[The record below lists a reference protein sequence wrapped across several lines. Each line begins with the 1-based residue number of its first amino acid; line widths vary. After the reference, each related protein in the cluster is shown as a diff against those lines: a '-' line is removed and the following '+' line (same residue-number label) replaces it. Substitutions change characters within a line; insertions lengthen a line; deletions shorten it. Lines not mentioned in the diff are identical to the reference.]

1 MSRERVRLEGVRYG
15 MRGWRVWVVVAAL
28 LGVMAGEMALSVR
41 RESVSWDEGDHLF
54 AGYMSLKTG
63 DLGLN
68 PEHPPMAKM
77 VAALPLMGLPLVV
90 PKLEGRFF
98 KNEAYFDG
106 RELLFRQPGY
116 SADTLLFRARMAVMV
131 FALGLALLVFV
142 AGREMFGTGAGLLAM
157 GLVVTEPN
165 LLTHGAFVTT
175 DSAIACLFFGTVF
188 ALWRWVRAPSVGRLL
203 VVGVAAGLA
212 LAAKHSAVVLL
223 PVIVVL
229 LVGEFGARV
238 WERRKKTAAGPLAR
252 ALPTAPLRGSAQDDP
267 AFDRRGGV
275 GAYALR
281 LGGAFVVIVVVSVG
295 VLWAFY
301 GFRYQARP
309 GALRLNPSLALWVV
323 KLKPVEAQGILL
335 FARWHV
341 LPESWLYG
349 LADVR
354 RVADFMPTFFMGKV
368 YAHGVWAYFPVVLAI
383 KLTLG
388 SMGLLGLAVWA
399 VVTGRTHEKQV
410 LRFAQ
415 DDTGFEEGSGGREAG
430 ALAQAPPAAPR
441 FAQDGTEMERE
452 AAGPLARALPTAP
465 LRGFVQDDSYVGEA
479 GGGREVWFLL
489 VPAGVYL
496 LVAMSSQLNIGV
508 RHVLPVI
515 PLLLVFAAAGAW
527 SLVRGDRRWGWVVGV
542 LVAAHVAS
550 SAWAFPNYMPYANE
564 AWGGSGQTYKYLS
577 DSNTD
582 WGQQL
587 KSVSA
592 YVKANGIKDCWFAYF
607 VAPFIEPA
615 DYGIPCRLLPTYD
628 TSGAVNLDVP
638 AQVSGVVLMS
648 AADQNGFEFGTKVRN
663 PYQTFMGRRPEAVID
678 HGVLVFRG
686 TFAVPLAAAIAPTR
700 RAKRLLKAEDVAGAE
715 REARAAVG
723 VAPGSFD
730 AQEQLGKV
738 LAQAGDKDGAREAF
752 GRALGMVGAMEPSAQ
767 EQWRGVVEGELAG
780 VR

>member
-1 MSRERVRLEGVRYG
+1 MVVSSRKAGT
-15 MRGWRVWVVVAAL
+15 RGWRVWVMVAVL

-77 VAALPLMGLPLVV
+77 VAALPLMGLPLVA
-90 PKLEGRFF
+90 PQMQGRFF
-98 KNEAYFDG
+98 KDEAYFDG

-131 FALGLALLVFV
+131 FALGLALLVFL

-157 GLVVTEPN
+157 GLVVTEPS

-175 DSAIACLFFGTVF
+175 DSAITCLFFGTVF
-188 ALWRWVRAPSVGRLL
+188 ALWRWVKRPGVGRLA

-223 PVIVVL
+223 PVVVLL
-229 LVGEFGARV
+229 LVGEFGACV
-238 WERRKKTAAGPLAR
+238 WRRRRLV
-252 ALPTAPLRGSAQDDP
+252 GS
-267 AFDRRGGV
+267 GT
-275 GAYALR
+275 YALR
-281 LGGAFVVIVVVSVG
+281 LGLAFVGIVVVSVV

-309 GALRLNPSLALWVV
+309 GALRLDPALAQYVV
-323 KLKPVEAQGILL
+323 GLKPVEARGILL

-354 RVADFMPTFFMGKV
+354 RVANFMPTFLLGKV
-368 YAHGVWAYFPVVLAI
+368 YAHGVWGYFPVVLAI

-388 SMGLLGLAVWA
+388 SMGLMVLAGWA
-399 VVTGRTHEKQV
+399 VVTGRMREKQV
-410 LRFAQ
+410 LRCAQ
-415 DDTGFEEGSGGREAG
+415 DDTG
-430 ALAQAPPAAPR
+430 
-441 FAQDGTEMERE
+441 TE
-452 AAGPLARALPTAP
+452 
-465 LRGFVQDDSYVGEA
+465 EA

-489 VPAGVYL
+489 APAGVYL

-515 PLLLVFAAAGAW
+515 PLLLVFAAGGAW
-527 SLVRGDRRWGWVVGV
+527 ALVRRGRRWAWVVGV

-550 SAWAFPNYMPYANE
+550 SAWAFPNYLPYANE

-577 DSNTD
+577 DSNAD

-592 YVKANGIKDCWFAYF
+592 YVKANGIHDCWFGYF

-615 DYGIPCRLLPTYD
+615 DYGIPCRLLPTFD
-628 TSGAVNLDVP
+628 TNGQVELDVP
-638 AQVSGVVLMS
+638 PRVSGVVLMS
-648 AADQNGFEFGTKVRN
+648 AGDQNGFEFGTKVRN
-663 PYQTFMGRRPEAVID
+663 PYQTFMGRQPDALID
-678 HGVLVFRG
+678 GGVLVFRG
-686 TFAVPLAAAIAPTR
+686 TFAVPLAAAMAPTER
-700 RAKRLLKAEDVAGAE
+700 SVRLLKRGDVAGAV
-715 REARAAVG
+715 REARAAVE

-730 AQEQLGKV
+730 AQEQLGAALV
-738 LAQAGDKDGAREAF
+738 RAGDRDGARGAF
-752 GRALGMVGAMEPSAQ
+752 GRALGLVGEMEPSAQ
-767 EQWRGVVEGELAG
+767 EQWRGQVEGDLAG